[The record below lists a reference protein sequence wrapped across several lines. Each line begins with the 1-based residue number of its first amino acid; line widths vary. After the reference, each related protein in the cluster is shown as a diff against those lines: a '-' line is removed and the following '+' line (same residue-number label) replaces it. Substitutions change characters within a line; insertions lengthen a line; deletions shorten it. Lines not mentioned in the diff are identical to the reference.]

1 MVPGR
6 KKQIL
11 GDKRDLVF
19 MILVHPTKKLIELM
33 KLLSEEADPSLSLLA
48 LVRRAEV
55 VSI

>member
-1 MVPGR
+1 
-6 KKQIL
+6 
-11 GDKRDLVF
+11 